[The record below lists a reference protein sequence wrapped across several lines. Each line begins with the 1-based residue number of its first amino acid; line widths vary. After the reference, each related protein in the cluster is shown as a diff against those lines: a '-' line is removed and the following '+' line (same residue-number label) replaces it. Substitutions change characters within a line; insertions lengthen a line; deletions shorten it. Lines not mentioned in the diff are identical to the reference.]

1 MFGMNRREFITVL
14 GGAAAAWPL
23 AARAQQRGVP
33 VIGFLGSQPA
43 SAFAPRIEAL
53 RKGLRELGYVE
64 GKNLLIDFEWADT
77 VDQLPR
83 LARRLVESRVDLI
96 FAPSSIWVEP
106 ARQATKTI
114 PIVFA
119 NHADPVG
126 IGHVESLAHPG
137 GNITGLSMVL
147 TDIVVKQLE
156 ILHEAT
162 PQATRI
168 GIFWNPTTPTHEPA
182 LKAVHAAAKI
192 LGVRLHE
199 VPTRRVED
207 YEDAI
212 PSMIRENVNSLLV
225 MASPIM
231 YGDNASRLIQL
242 TLKHRLPAMFGYKEH
257 VQAGGLMTY
266 APDVLDLYRRSAVYI
281 DKILKGTKPA
291 DLPVEQASKYELV
304 INLKTAKALGLTLP
318 NTLVALADEVIE

>member
-1 MFGMNRREFITVL
+1 MKRREFITLL

-43 SAFAPRIEAL
+43 SVFAPRIEAL

-126 IGHVESLAHPG
+126 TGHVESLAHPG

-147 TDIVVKQLE
+147 TDMVVKQLE

-168 GIFWNPTTPTHEPA
+168 GVFWNPITPAHEPA
-182 LKAVHAAAKI
+182 IKAVRAAAEI
-192 LGVRLHE
+192 LGVKLHE
-199 VPTRRVED
+199 VATRRVDD

-212 PSMIRENVNSLLV
+212 ASVIRENVNSLLV
-225 MASPIM
+225 MASPII

-257 VQAGGLMTY
+257 VQAGGLMSY

-291 DLPVEQASKYELV
+291 DLPVEQASKYQLV
-304 INLKTAKALGLTLP
+304 INLKTAKALGVEIPPTL
-318 NTLVALADEVIE
+318 LARADEVIE

>member
-1 MFGMNRREFITVL
+1 M
-14 GGAAAAWPL
+14 
-23 AARAQQRGVP
+23 P

-182 LKAVHAAAKI
+182 LKAVHAAAEI

-212 PSMIRENVNSLLV
+212 PSVIRENVNSLLV

-257 VQAGGLMTY
+257 VQAGGLMSY
-266 APDVLDLYRRSAVYI
+266 APDVLDLYRRSAV
-281 DKILKGTKPA
+281 
-291 DLPVEQASKYELV
+291 
-304 INLKTAKALGLTLP
+304 
-318 NTLVALADEVIE
+318 

>member
-1 MFGMNRREFITVL
+1 MKRRDFITLL

-43 SAFAPRIEAL
+43 SVFAPRIEAL

-126 IGHVESLAHPG
+126 TGHVESLAHPG

-147 TDIVVKQLE
+147 TDMVVKQLE

-168 GIFWNPTTPTHEPA
+168 GVFWNPITPAHEPA
-182 LKAVHAAAKI
+182 IKAVRAAAEI
-192 LGVRLHE
+192 LGVKLHE
-199 VPTRRVED
+199 VATRRVD
-207 YEDAI
+207 NYEDAI
-212 PSMIRENVNSLLV
+212 ASVIRENVNSLLV
-225 MASPIM
+225 MASPII

-257 VQAGGLMTY
+257 VQAGGLMSY

-291 DLPVEQASKYELV
+291 DLPVEQASKYEMAV
-304 INLKTAKALGLTLP
+304 NLKTAKALGLTIP
-318 NTLVALADEVIE
+318 PTLLVRADEVIE

>member
-1 MFGMNRREFITVL
+1 MMKRREVVTLL
-14 GGAAAAWPL
+14 GGAAAWPF
-23 AARAQQRGVP
+23 AARAQQRAVP
-33 VIGFLGSQPA
+33 VIGFLGLQPA

-53 RKGLRELGYVE
+53 RKGLRDRGYVE

-83 LARRLVESRVDLI
+83 LARRLVDSRVDLI

-126 IGHVESLAHPG
+126 TGHVESLAHPG
-137 GNITGLSMVL
+137 GNITGLSMVF
-147 TDIVVKQLE
+147 TEIVAKQLE

-168 GIFWNPTTPTHEPA
+168 GVFWNPMTPTHEPA
-182 LKAVHAAAKI
+182 IKAVRAAAEI

-199 VPTRRVED
+199 IPTRRVED

-212 PSMIRENVNSLLV
+212 PSVIRENVDSLLV

-231 YGDNASRLIQL
+231 YGDNSSRLIQL
-242 TLKHRLPAMFGYKEH
+242 TLKHRLPAMFGYKEN
-257 VQAGGLMTY
+257 VQAGGLMSY

-291 DLPVEQASKYELV
+291 DLPVEQASKYEMT
-304 INLKTAKALGLTLP
+304 INLKTAKALGLTIPPML
-318 NTLVALADEVIE
+318 LVRADEVIE

>member
-192 LGVRLHE
+192 LSVRLHE